1 MFMALHWPFICGE
14 RWVTEGCEVRE
25 WQSPTLPWGSARE
38 RHATHGAGLQV
49 EAHELMAVILNV
61 LQSFVFQLRER
72 RTGEVEPA
80 RGQGPAPQ

>member
-1 MFMALHWPFICGE
+1 MGSGGSQKD
-14 RWVTEGCEVRE
+14 TEGCEVRE
-25 WQSPTLPWGSARE
+25 WQASTPPWGSARE

-80 RGQGPAPQ
+80 RGRGPAPQ